1 MNKITEWKTG
11 QLDASQEYII
21 QMYNRLYDY
30 FSNILLYANGYFE
43 EVRLQILAEAEI
55 LRTVIDP
62 AIEDLE
68 DLREFLHDI
77 EVKDDSIIDIIEDMY
92 ERGGDVIDSV
102 IERVEHAKPPAE
114 DPCADMC
121 DCDVNCDFNSCPD
134 CSDSSDDSFC
144 DCYVTLCIEGIT
156 DEDRS
161 DFTDKIFDSIL
172 PDCFTDTQKSDV
184 VNSEL
189 ANLEK
194 AAADAARNEQAAKDA
209 AAREQQKANELKDLA
224 DKRNEEAKEAGKKAD
239 DAMGDLRKDADAG
252 EFFVESGMGEFLDQ
266 FGEFADAMTGGLY
279 GALADA
285 VANRW
290 GGDGRNMS
298 IADRT
303 VEQSEKV
310 DDARTAGRNA
320 AADVLERGGT
330 LEEAKGAYNKALDDY
345 WSSRSWSEGRTYG
358 GRGKS
363 NSSGQNANFDKNEYD
378 DAVNRDMSKIE
389 DAFNALQDKADADR
403 AAWTA
408 NQAANSQQ
416 NNANAAQQ
424 AANQAA
430 QASQAAQN
438 TLNEARQ
445 EAASKDDPDNR
456 CDCYNPVTGCQEA
469 YVGPECNTCD
479 GCYDGGCPADCYNPT
494 SNDCNYSCDCSDSS
508 CDSCSDSCDGC
519 DTCPDCYTCSDA
531 CPDSTPCDGCSGH
544 CYSCGDCSDSCVSGP
559 CDCNCYT
566 CSDCDTCDDCSD
578 NPCQEDE

>member
-43 EVRLQILAEAEI
+43 DVRLQILAEAEI

-92 ERGGDVIDSV
+92 ERGGDIIDSV

-121 DCDVNCDFNSCPD
+121 DCDVNCDFSSCPD

-161 DFTDKIFDSIL
+161 DFTDKIFDTIL
-172 PDCFTDTQKSDV
+172 PDCFTDAQKSDV

-209 AAREQQKANELKDLA
+209 AAREQSKADELKDLA
-224 DKRNEEAKEAGKKAD
+224 SKRDEEAKEASKKAD
-239 DAMGDLRKDADAG
+239 DAMGKLHDS
-252 EFFVESGMGEFLDQ
+252 VQSGNIYDRSALMDFLVGLDPSNW
-266 FGEFADAMTGGLY
+266 FTEGRGSNPGG
-279 GALADA
+279 
-285 VANRW
+285 R
-290 GGDGRNMS
+290 
-298 IADRT
+298 IAD
-303 VEQSEKV
+303 K
-310 DDARTAGRNA
+310 NA
-320 AADVLERGGT
+320 ARANGIIDSVREDALQAAAGVLERGGT
-330 LEEAKGAYNKALDDY
+330 LEEAQNVYDRTLDKGRQDNIYMEGLSGISRNDD
-345 WSSRSWSEGRTYG
+345 RLNEVRD
-358 GRGKS
+358 
-363 NSSGQNANFDKNEYD
+363 ADKGL
-378 DAVNRDMSKIE
+378 IE

-403 AAWTA
+403 SAWTA
-408 NQAANSQQ
+408 NQAANSAQ

-430 QASQAAQN
+430 QAAQAAQDS
-438 TLNEARQ
+438 LNEAR
-445 EAASKDDPDNR
+445 ENAASKDDPDNR

-479 GCYDGGCPADCYNPT
+479 GCYDSAGGCSDCHGAT
-494 SNDCNYSCDCSDSS
+494 DNDCNYSCDCSDSS

-519 DTCPDCYTCSDA
+519 DTCPDCHTCPDS
-531 CPDSTPCDGCSGH
+531 CPDSTPCDGCGAH
-544 CYSCGDCSDSCVSGP
+544 CNSCGDCSDSCDCNR
-559 CDCNCYT
+559 CDCNCYS
-566 CSDCDTCDDCSD
+566 CSDCDNLCDCDD